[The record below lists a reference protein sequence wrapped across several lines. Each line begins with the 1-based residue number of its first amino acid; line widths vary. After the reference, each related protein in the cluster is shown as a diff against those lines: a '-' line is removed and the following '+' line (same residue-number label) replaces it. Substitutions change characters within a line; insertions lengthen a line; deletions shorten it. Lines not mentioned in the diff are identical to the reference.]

1 MKQTRRASSPPH
13 RENAIENRQRA
24 VRVELRS
31 LEEFLEN
38 VLSHLRLANGCVSV
52 RLIDNREMLRLN
64 RTYRKK
70 PKTTDVLSFPAEKL
84 STPRSQPAR
93 LRLLPEKY
101 LGDIAISPVVAR
113 RNAAA
118 LDRSLSDELR
128 ILILHGVLH
137 LLGYDHESDRGQMD
151 RIENRLRRELG
162 LA

>member
-1 MKQTRRASSPPH
+1 MKKRHASSRPQ
-13 RENAIENRQRA
+13 REHAIENRQKA
-24 VRVELRS
+24 VRVELRR
-31 LEEFLEN
+31 LERFLEN
-38 VLSHLRLANGCVSV
+38 VLSHLRLTSGCVSV
-52 RLIDNREMLRLN
+52 RLMDDREMLRLN

-70 PKTTDVLSFPAEKL
+70 PKTTDVLSFPSEERA
-84 STPRSQPAR
+84 TPRSFPAR
-93 LRLLPEKY
+93 LKKLRGKY
-101 LGDIAISPVVAR
+101 LGDIAISPMVAR

-118 LDRSLSDELR
+118 LQRTLSDELR

>member
-1 MKQTRRASSPPH
+1 MKQKRPAPSRSH
-13 RENAIENRQRA
+13 RESAVENRQKA

-31 LEEFLEN
+31 LEEFLES
-38 VLSHLRLANGCVSV
+38 VLSHLRLAHGCAAV
-52 RLIDNREMLRLN
+52 RLIDDREMLRLN
-64 RTYRKK
+64 RTFRKK
-70 PKTTDVLSFPAEKL
+70 PKTTDVLSFPVEERA
-84 STPRSQPAR
+84 TPRSLPAR
-93 LRLLPEKY
+93 LKHVRGKY

-118 LDRSLSDELR
+118 LERALSDELR

-151 RIENRLRRELG
+151 FIENRLRRELG